1 MKVTWPTIDGPMGGA
16 ETVLQISD
24 ADGRSLAKIPPNKKD
39 GNTTVNVIDPYP
51 KNTSM
56 VFSIWWKCNGTST
69 TISVNVLGK
78 DAEATITNEWQR
90 YILVVENPG
99 EERLITF
106 LPEAGAPEIYM
117 AMAQLEVGSFA
128 SDWRDATEDF
138 ATSAEFNIFKD
149 EINGKV
155 EQIGLGYSM
164 FRQRA
169 DSIELFVS
177 GDNAI
182 AVDNDEDQTY
192 MQITKDGM
200 SVDSGGETFMRINED
215 GFVVNSGSTTTMTIG
230 KESFQVDTDVIEL
243 NVPNNSLRIDNNGA
257 SMDNLTVS
265 KNFYAPNLPRFY
277 SGPTVVNI
285 GTSYQFPTLSSFA
298 KTINYTILNKVVNVT
313 VHSHTYER
321 VEFTGII
328 GGGRLNITYDDDWEL
343 HGRIAFFNCFVP
355 IYVSLMRVIS
365 PESTSPADNVLDVY
379 ACQYVSFTSCYFFGG
394 HNDTGIV
401 ISRGASVY
409 FANCTFEDA
418 NPLITVDVGCRLT
431 CNTIKGG
438 SADGVYLVG
447 AGATILW
454 CGSRPQGSSY
464 FPSTNP
470 PCVTVPADLDNDLTP
485 VGDSTT
491 VPATDVQQTTLTAT
505 LTATAY
511 SGNSFSS
518 SARWMSEAS
527 LRQGKL
533 DGDQYGGYV
542 KFADLSALNGKTI
555 KSAIITLCRNP
566 DTGTSDPIAAH
577 LYATPLTGS
586 SGNPMSGAFYIGDMG
601 DFVKG
606 EPTDYSS
613 DNLVTAIQGIVNGNY
628 GGLFIYINDTS
639 TPYGSQYKYSRNY
652 GKFFGTD
659 GDAPTLTVAY
669 T

>member
-1 MKVTWPTIDGPMGGA
+1 
-16 ETVLQISD
+16 
-24 ADGRSLAKIPPNKKD
+24 
-39 GNTTVNVIDPYP
+39 
-51 KNTSM
+51 M
-56 VFSIWWKCNGTST
+56 V
-69 TISVNVLGK
+69 
-78 DAEATITNEWQR
+78 EQ
-90 YILVVENPG
+90 PG
-99 EERLITF
+99 SERVITF
-106 LPEAGAPEIYM
+106 LPPAGASEIYM

-128 SDWRDATEDF
+128 SDWRDATDDF
-138 ATSAEFNIFKD
+138 ATTAEFNIFTD
-149 EINGKV
+149 EINAKV
-155 EQIGLGYSM
+155 EEIGQGYSM
-164 FRQRA
+164 FRQT
-169 DSIELFVS
+169 SSGIELFVS
-177 GDNAI
+177 GGDSI
-182 AVDNDEDQTY
+182 GVDNEDDETY
-192 MQITKDGM
+192 MKITKDGM
-200 SVDSGGETFMRINED
+200 FVDSNGETFMTINED
-215 GFVVNSGSTTTMTIG
+215 GFTVDSGGLTTMTIG
-230 KESFQVDTDVIEL
+230 KENFQVDTKVIEL

-265 KNFYAPNLPRFY
+265 KNFYAPNLPRIY
-277 SGPTVVNI
+277 SGATNVHI
-285 GTSYQFPTLSSFA
+285 GDGTTGSFPTLSAFA

-313 VHSHTYER
+313 VYNHTYER

-491 VPATDVQQTTLTAT
+491 VPATDVQQMTVTAT
-505 LTATAY
+505 LTKTAY
-511 SGNSFSS
+511 SDNAFAG

-533 DGDQYGGYV
+533 DEDQYGGYIQ
-542 KFADLSALNGKTI
+542 FGSLAGLHGKTI
-555 KSAIITLCRNP
+555 QSAILTLCRNP
-566 DTGTSDPIAAH
+566 DTGTSNPITSH
-577 LYATPLTGS
+577 LYVTPLTNPNGTENPKTGS
-586 SGNPMSGAFYIGDMG
+586 VFVGDMG
-601 DFVKG
+601 VCVKG
-606 EPTDYSS
+606 EPMDYSS
-613 DNLVTAIQGIVNGNY
+613 DSLVSAIQGIVNGTY

-639 TPYGSQYKYSRNY
+639 TPYGSQYKYSANY
-652 GKFFGTD
+652 GKFYGTD
-659 GDAPTLTVAY
+659 GNAPTLTIAY